1 MIILRVTG
9 NKDAGFLKPEY
20 IRAVRQV
27 ITLRANQIEINVN
40 RTKTDVIHTNDRY
53 IDEEM
58 GVSIEAMGSNRPD
71 TLLT

>member
-40 RTKTDVIHTNDRY
+40 RIKN
-53 IDEEM
+53 
-58 GVSIEAMGSNRPD
+58 
-71 TLLT
+71 